1 LPGTVRV
8 VGEEIIAIPE
18 RPASR
23 IIAAAVEWVVVNLL
37 RSVST
42 VPPSL
47 LRREAI
53 HLKFL
58 NKFRRRLRYEYN
70 KIQTGSEL
78 ET

>member
-23 IIAAAVEWVVVNLL
+23 IIAAAVEWVVANPL

-42 VPPSL
+42 VPPIATPPRSNPPQIL
-47 LRREAI
+47 EQ
-53 HLKFL
+53 
-58 NKFRRRLRYEYN
+58 
-70 KIQTGSEL
+70 IQEKAAL
-78 ET
+78 